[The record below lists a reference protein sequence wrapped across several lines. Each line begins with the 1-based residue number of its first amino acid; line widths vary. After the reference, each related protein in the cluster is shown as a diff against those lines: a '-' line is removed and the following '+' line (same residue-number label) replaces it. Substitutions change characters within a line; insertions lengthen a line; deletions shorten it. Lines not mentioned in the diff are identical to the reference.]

1 MIFSANS
8 MSNALLRSKDYMEI
22 EEGYESLG
30 SEKKSSQSK
39 TGLVSDLDRE
49 VETGLEIKSLQW
61 SGNFGEALAKPRD
74 GDVTTKSLR
83 PKTEG
88 D

>member
-1 MIFSANS
+1 M
-8 MSNALLRSKDYMEI
+8 
-22 EEGYESLG
+22 
-30 SEKKSSQSK
+30 
-39 TGLVSDLDRE
+39 SDLDRE